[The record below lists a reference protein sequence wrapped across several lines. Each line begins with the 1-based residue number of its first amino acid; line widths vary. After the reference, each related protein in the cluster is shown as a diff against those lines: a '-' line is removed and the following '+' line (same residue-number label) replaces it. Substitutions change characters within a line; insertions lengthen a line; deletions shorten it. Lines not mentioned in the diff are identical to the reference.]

1 MDYKEYVIFR
11 VAGESYGIDID
22 NVENIERHIEIT
34 RVPYTK
40 SFIQGVINLRGNII
54 PVVNVRKRFAIDD
67 KEIDKDSRIM
77 ILNHNEL
84 IVGLLVDSS
93 SEVLQIALDEIES
106 SPKLIGNDDDYVSS
120 IGKDNGRII
129 MLLDIGKLLE
139 IVELFE

>member
-54 PVVNVRKRFAIDD
+54 PVINVRKRFAIDD